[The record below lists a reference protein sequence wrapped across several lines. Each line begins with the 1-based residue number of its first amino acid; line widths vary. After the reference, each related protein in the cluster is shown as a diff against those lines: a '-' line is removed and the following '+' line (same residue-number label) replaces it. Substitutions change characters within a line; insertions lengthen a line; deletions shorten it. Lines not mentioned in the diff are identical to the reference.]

1 MKERKTL
8 RIKAVHIDSKSK
20 RRQNGKKKFK
30 CPLKIQQSRK
40 KKKREGGD
48 QKNDTKTNPMLCLKI
63 KKEQHCFSPNSR

>member
-40 KKKREGGD
+40 KKKRE
-48 QKNDTKTNPMLCLKI
+48 
-63 KKEQHCFSPNSR
+63 KEETRKMTQRQTPCYA